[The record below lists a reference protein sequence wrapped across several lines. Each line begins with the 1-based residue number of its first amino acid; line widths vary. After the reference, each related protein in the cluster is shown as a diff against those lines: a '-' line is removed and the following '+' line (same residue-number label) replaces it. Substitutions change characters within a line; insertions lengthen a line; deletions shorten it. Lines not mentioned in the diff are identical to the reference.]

1 MGEER
6 WSAACRAHVTH
17 SRVAHAAD
25 LSLSIYLKIDRERC
39 ESNNLMLWPPR
50 LYATTIVCDVSA
62 SNWFDLSAGT
72 CTQHLYGHKGLEL
85 FSYLNLKGP
94 Y

>member
-1 MGEER
+1 
-6 WSAACRAHVTH
+6 
-17 SRVAHAAD
+17 
-25 LSLSIYLKIDRERC
+25 
-39 ESNNLMLWPPR
+39 MLWPPR